1 MEALI
6 VSGGHLDEEFAVSHM
21 RQYSFD
27 MTIAVD
33 SGMGF
38 FYRQNR
44 MPHYIVGD
52 FDSVK
57 PEILESFRNRTET
70 DASESFQE
78 LQLQSTEYADFEK
91 QPEQRQKKPVILQ
104 FQPEKDET
112 DTEIAIRTAI
122 SQGCDTIHILGATG
136 TRVDHMM
143 GNIHLLGMAM
153 EQGVSC
159 LLLDKYNRIRM
170 INRGLVLKK
179 EEQYGNYVSLLP
191 FTPQVTGLT
200 LTGFK
205 YPLNGYTM
213 ECYHSLGVSNEITAE
228 QAEISFQDGVLL
240 VVESRD

>member
-6 VSGGHLDEEFAVSHM
+6 VSGGYLDRTFAASYMQQH
-21 RQYSFD
+21 SCD
-27 MTIAVD
+27 ITIAVD

-38 FYRQNR
+38 FYGQNQV
-44 MPHYIVGD
+44 PDFIVGD

-57 PEILESFRNRTET
+57 PEILLSFKKLPKT
-70 DASESFQE
+70 DVSENVPE
-78 LQLQSTEYADFEK
+78 LQPEESEHLKKQQEK
-91 QPEQRQKKPVILQ
+91 EQKKPVILQ

-122 SQGCDTIHILGATG
+122 SQGCTTIHILGATG

-153 EQGVSC
+153 EQGVDC
-159 LLLDKYNRIRM
+159 MLLDPHNRIRM

-205 YPLNGYTM
+205 YPLDGYTL
-213 ECYHSLGVSNEITAE
+213 ECYHSLGVSNEITEE
-228 QAEISFQDGVLL
+228 QAEISFRDGVLL

>member
-1 MEALI
+1 MKK
-6 VSGGHLDEEFAVSHM
+6 
-21 RQYSFD
+21 Q
-27 MTIAVD
+27 
-33 SGMGF
+33 
-38 FYRQNR
+38 
-44 MPHYIVGD
+44 
-52 FDSVK
+52 
-57 PEILESFRNRTET
+57 
-70 DASESFQE
+70 QE
-78 LQLQSTEYADFEK
+78 KE
-91 QPEQRQKKPVILQ
+91 QKKPVILQ

-122 SQGCDTIHILGATG
+122 SQGCTTIHILGATG

-153 EQGVSC
+153 EQGVDC
-159 LLLDKYNRIRM
+159 MLLDPHNRIRM

-205 YPLNGYTM
+205 YPLDGYTL
-213 ECYHSLGVSNEITAE
+213 ECYHSLGVSNEITEE
-228 QAEISFQDGVLL
+228 QAEISFRDGVLL